1 MQCGTSLEH
10 RPTRAPKPANGDKDG
25 DMNQRHS
32 ILIEQTGEVFTCADT
47 QNVLRGM
54 EALGRRGIPVGCR
67 GGGCGVC
74 KIRVTS
80 GEFKVRKMSRAYVSE
95 AEESEGIVLACKTFA
110 LSDLSVSVVGKM
122 VKNLTRPLRPAV
134 TPLASATAQAAASS

>member
-1 MQCGTSLEH
+1 MG
-10 RPTRAPKPANGDKDG
+10 PVNGDEDG
-25 DMNQRHS
+25 DMVNRHS
-32 ILIEQTGEVFTCADT
+32 ILIEQTGEVFNCADT

-74 KIRVTS
+74 KIRVTA
-80 GEFKVRKMSRAYVSE
+80 GEVKVRKMSRACVSE
-95 AEESEGIVLACKTFA
+95 AEEAEGIVLACKTFP

-122 VKNLTRPLRPAV
+122 IKNVSR
-134 TPLASATAQAAASS
+134 LAIATAAIAEPETGPASIPPA